1 MQGAGTSLHKLGESP
16 ARSSAPP
23 REQQASPSIA
33 SWTQSLKEEGLCTDP
48 DAQTLSM
55 PSAECGVSLEYLHKL
70 SQRVGDLL
78 GTEADTATVVQKLV
92 LPATTR
98 ARRGRYGRTHAW
110 GALSQSTCLCTCCSR
125 PEVPALWLV
134 MHPAAVPAQQCNT
147 FLCTPMYFLQV
158 L

>member
-16 ARSSAPP
+16 ARPSAPP

-98 ARRGRYGRTHAW
+98 ARRGRYGRTRAMVNQHD
-110 GALSQSTCLCTCCSR
+110 C
-125 PEVPALWLV
+125 VPVVAGQNC
-134 MHPAAVPAQQCNT
+134 QQCGMSCSLL
-147 FLCTPMYFLQV
+147 LCWRNSAIPMYPLQV